1 MAKAKN
7 DIESPKP
14 ERTFMEGGTITF
26 DRFVRGLLIALGA
39 VGVYYLLNALSGVLL
54 PFFIAWLLA
63 YLLYPLVV
71 FLEQKCHLR
80 YRLVSI
86 FITVIALLGI
96 ITALFVL
103 TLPPALRQ
111 IGYLSDDLLQ
121 YATTYL
127 AGTEIPEQIA
137 ILVKDFD
144 SNSIIRLLQNEEVM
158 DAVQVTLHQSWNL
171 VSGTFSVVWGIVG
184 LMMMFLYL
192 IFILLDYENVNQ
204 NWVHIIPKKHR
215 KSAICLATDIK
226 REMNAYFRGQATVAF
241 LVGVLFSIGFVIID
255 LPLAIGLGM
264 FIGLLNMVPYAQA
277 IGFIPTVFLALL
289 KSNDT
294 GQSFWLITVMAIIVF
309 CVVQAIQDL
318 FLVPKIMGK
327 SMGLK
332 PAIILLSLSV
342 WGSLLGVI
350 GFVIALPLTTLGW
363 TYYRRF
369 ILKEDI
375 SE

>member
-1 MAKAKN
+1 MAKVNN
-7 DIESPKP
+7 DTESSKSGK
-14 ERTFMEGGTITF
+14 TFLEGGTITF
-26 DRFVRGLLIALGA
+26 DHFVRGLLIALGV
-39 VGVYYLLNALSGVLL
+39 VGAYYLFNALSGVLL

-63 YLLYPLVV
+63 YLIYPLVV

-86 FITVIALLGI
+86 FITVLALSGIIAALL
-96 ITALFVL
+96 VL

-111 IGYLSDDLLQ
+111 IGSLSDDLLQ

-127 AGTEIPEQIA
+127 AGTAIPEQIA

-144 SNSIIRLLQNEEVM
+144 SNSVIRLLQNEKVV

-171 VSGTFSVVWGIVG
+171 VSGTVSVVWGIVG

-192 IFILLDYENVNQ
+192 IFILLDYENVNK
-204 NWVHIIPKKHR
+204 NWILIVPKKYR
-215 KSAICLATDIK
+215 KSAICLANDIK

-241 LVGVLFSIGFVIID
+241 LVGVLFSIGFIIID
-255 LPLAIGLGM
+255 LPLAIGFGM
-264 FIGLLNMVPYAQA
+264 FIGLLNMVPYAQG

-294 GQSFWLITVMAIIVF
+294 GQSFWLIVVMAIIVF
-309 CVVQAIQDL
+309 FVVQAIQDL

-342 WGSLLGVI
+342 WGALLGAVGLI
-350 GFVIALPLTTLGW
+350 IALPLTTLSW

-375 SE
+375 PE

>member
-1 MAKAKN
+1 MEALMLLSAEHLSLNFGSRQLLDDVNFYLNEGDKTGVIGINGTGK
-7 DIESPKP
+7 S
-14 ERTFMEGGTITF
+14 TFLRCLAGQETP
-26 DRFVRGLLIALGA
+26 D
-39 VGVYYLLNALSGVLL
+39 SGVVTRF
-54 PFFIAWLLA
+54 PNVQ
-63 YLLYPLVV
+63 VV

-204 NWVHIIPKKHR
+204 NWVQIIPKKHR

-255 LPLAIGLGM
+255 RDNGRVDGIFDEIGIFVDDLADLREGVYAFCVISRHLLLLPL
-264 FIGLLNMVPYAQA
+264 LLQ
-277 IGFIPTVFLALL
+277 LL
-289 KSNDT
+289 
-294 GQSFWLITVMAIIVF
+294 L
-309 CVVQAIQDL
+309 
-318 FLVPKIMGK
+318 
-327 SMGLK
+327 
-332 PAIILLSLSV
+332 
-342 WGSLLGVI
+342 
-350 GFVIALPLTTLGW
+350 
-363 TYYRRF
+363 
-369 ILKEDI
+369 
-375 SE
+375 